1 MKPKILVILGPTA
14 TGKSDLAVDLALKF
28 NGEIISADSRQVY
41 KGMDL
46 GTGKITK
53 NEMLGVP
60 HYMLDIVN
68 PKTVYNVAKY
78 KARADKIIADII
90 KRGKLPII
98 CGGTGFYI
106 DSVVKNIT
114 LPDVPPNDKLREKL
128 EKESIEKLLK
138 LLNKLDPE
146 ISKTIDSKNKR
157 KIIRA
162 IEIAK
167 VLGKVPPIKTESRYD
182 AIQIGL
188 IAPDQILKDRIFK
201 RLVKR
206 IDIGMLKEG
215 QRLHKQGLS
224 FKRMEALGLEYRY
237 MARYLSG
244 QITKEQMI
252 TELNSKIWQ
261 FARRQKTW
269 FKRNKQIYWFDI
281 IKKNSIIKVNNIVN
295 KFLKA

>member
-188 IAPDQILKDRIFK
+188 IAPDQILKERIFK